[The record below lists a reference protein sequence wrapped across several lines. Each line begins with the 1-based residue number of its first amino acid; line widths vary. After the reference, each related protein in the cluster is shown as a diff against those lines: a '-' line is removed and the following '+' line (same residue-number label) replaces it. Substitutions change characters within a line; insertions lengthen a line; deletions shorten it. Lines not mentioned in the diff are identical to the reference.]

1 MAEPGNP
8 AFAGKLQTARSIDG
22 ESIPAAG
29 CRPAPLRDALTPPE
43 ASVVLSQALRSL
55 LRAPTYALT
64 VILTLAL
71 GLAALGSMATVVHGL
86 LLAPLPYAEPE
97 RLVRLDL
104 QLADGGRISQSPA
117 IYRLYQQ
124 SATQLDA
131 VAMYRV
137 GDANVW
143 SGAAGSDAE
152 HQRVGWICPSTLPLL
167 GVLPRLGRN
176 FSADEGQRG
185 GPEAVILSDAE
196 WRRRYAAADDVLGR
210 TLIVND
216 VPREVIGVM
225 PAGFAFPDA
234 GTTLWLPAK
243 IRADT
248 TAGDFLYRLLGRLGG
263 GASPGSAERELAT
276 LLPALAADYPQLQ
289 SGGSTASW
297 LADARPEPRVQ
308 PLGAAMTGELAPTLW
323 MLTAVA
329 GLVLLVAWANVAHLL
344 LVRADR
350 QRQDVALRLALGA
363 SALRASA
370 QALGEA
376 LLLNLA
382 AAVLAL
388 LLTGAALAALRTLG
402 PATLPRL
409 HELGLDGWGVG
420 LVLLLA
426 LLGGLAGSALLLQ
439 RAGAPAPL
447 QAPRQTP
454 GRRSERL
461 RSAVTIVQIAVA
473 LAVLAGASLLA
484 RTAAELHAVRPGF
497 EAAQVTSF
505 RILLPFARYPDAAR
519 VAFHARLTEQVRQLP
534 GVHAAGL
541 VARLP
546 LGSGQTPEQ
555 DFRLDGDV
563 RLQRLPVNVVGA
575 GYFAALR
582 IPLLAGRDFRA
593 VGQRADELIISRRVA
608 ATLFTDPSG
617 AAALGRRLSLEP
629 GGPRYTIVG
638 VVGDVQHTD
647 LAEAAEPMLY
657 RPQVLAATPTQPGPL
672 PAMTLVVRADVP
684 EAALA
689 SAIRAILRELD
700 PGVPVFEVRSM
711 REVVG
716 DSMARVRLLL
726 SALSAAAG
734 VTLLLGMVG
743 LYGVIAYDV
752 ALRTREFGVRI
763 ALGAT
768 PKAVL
773 REVLARGLQLTTI
786 GIGAGLLLWLLALPS
801 LRATVAGISAADPVA
816 LLLAVVLL
824 GGAALL
830 ASWLPA
836 RRAVRISPAEAL
848 RAD

>member
-1 MAEPGNP
+1 M
-8 AFAGKLQTARSIDG
+8 L
-22 ESIPAAG
+22 
-29 CRPAPLRDALTPPE
+29 
-43 ASVVLSQALRSL
+43 LSQALRSL
-55 LRAPTYALT
+55 QRAPTYALT

-86 LLAPLPYAEPE
+86 LLAPLPYVAPE

-124 SATQLDA
+124 SATQLEA

-196 WRRRYAAADDVLGR
+196 WRRRYAAAEDVLGR

-243 IRADT
+243 VSAGS
-248 TAGDFLYRLLGRLGG
+248 TAGDFLYRLLGRLGA

-289 SGGSTASW
+289 SGGSTANW

-308 PLGAAMTGELAPTLW
+308 PLGTALTGELAPTLW
-323 MLTAVA
+323 MLVAVA

-350 QRQDVALRLALGA
+350 QRQDVALRRALGA
-363 SALRASA
+363 STLRASA
-370 QALGEA
+370 RALSEV

-388 LLTGAALAALRTLG
+388 LLTGAALAALRRLG

-409 HELGLDGWGVG
+409 HELALDGWSVG

-426 LLGGLAGSALLLQ
+426 LLSGLAGSALLLQ
-439 RAGAPAPL
+439 RAGPSAPL
-447 QAPRQTP
+447 QATPRQTS
-454 GRRSERL
+454 GRSSERL
-461 RSAVTIVQIAVA
+461 RSVVTVVQIAVA
-473 LAVLAGASLLA
+473 LVVLAGATLLA

-555 DFRLDGDV
+555 DFRLDGED

-593 VGQRADELIISRRVA
+593 PEGQRADELIISRRVA
-608 ATLFTDPSG
+608 TTLFADPSG
-617 AAALGRRLSLEP
+617 VAALGRRLSLEP

-638 VVGDVQHTD
+638 VVGDVQHND

-700 PGVPVFEVRSM
+700 PGLPVFEVRGM
-711 REVVG
+711 REVVD

-726 SALSAAAG
+726 SVLSAAAG

-768 PKAVL
+768 PQAVL
-773 REVLARGLQLTTI
+773 REVLARGLQLTAI
-786 GIGAGLLLWLLALPS
+786 GIGAGLLLWLLALPY
-801 LRATVAGISAADPVA
+801 LRAAVAGISAADPVA
-816 LLLAVVLL
+816 LLLAMALL
-824 GGAALL
+824 SGAALL
-830 ASWLPA
+830 ASGLPA